1 MRNAETVLAIVRER
15 GKQGLPLEDVYRML
29 YNPDLYLRAYGRLY
43 KNKGAMTKG
52 TTNETVD
59 GMSLAKIKR
68 LIDDVRHERHRW
80 TPVRRVYIPKKKGGQ
95 RPLGL
100 PTWKDKLLQEV
111 MRSILEAYYEPQM
124 SEHSHGFRPD
134 RGCHTALHEVQT
146 KWTGSRWFVEGDIA
160 KFFDTMNHEVLLA
173 ILSEKIHDNRFLRL
187 IGHLLESGYLEEWK
201 FNTTLSG
208 CPQGGVISPLLSNI
222 YLDKLDHYVEKTLI
236 PAYTRGKRRA
246 TNPTYAT
253 IKAKYEWKKQQGR
266 REEAKELRKQ
276 FQKLC
281 SYDPNDDTYRRLHY
295 VRYADDT
302 LFGFA
307 GPQQEAEEIKHQL
320 GQFLRDILKLELS
333 QEKTLITH
341 ASSEKARF
349 LNYHIVNQQN
359 NAKHAKKRRSANGR
373 IGLLVPPDVV
383 ESKCALYQQAGKPT
397 HRTPMLRDDDFTIIE
412 RYQQEYR
419 GVVQYSM
426 LAHNV
431 SWFWKLHWIAK
442 VSLLKTLARKHQ
454 ATAVRMLRKYEASVQ
469 AADGT
474 TYRCLEIQI
483 QREGKKPL
491 VARFGGIPLKRQKTA
506 VLIDQNPIYIRSERN
521 ELIQRLLADKCE
533 LCGSRENVEV
543 HHIHKLADLKK
554 DGKERP
560 RWVKVMVARR
570 RKTLVVCRFC
580 HQAIHAGRPTRQK
593 RSERTNGKP
602 DAVKVA
608 RPV

>member
-15 GKQGLPLEDVYRML
+15 GERGLPLEDVYCML
-29 YNPDLYLRAYGRLY
+29 YNPDLYLRAYARLY

-52 TTNETVD
+52 TTDETVD
-59 GMSLAKIKR
+59 GMSLAKITQ

-80 TPVRRVYIPKKKGGQ
+80 TPVRRVYIAKKKGGQ

-124 SEHSHGFRPD
+124 SDHSHGFRPG
-134 RGCHTALHEVQT
+134 RGCHTALQAVQT
-146 KWTGSRWFVEGDIA
+146 TWTGSRWFVEGDIA

-173 ILSEKIHDNRFLRL
+173 ILSEKVHDNRFVRL
-187 IGHLLESGYLEEWK
+187 IRHLLESGYLEEWK
-201 FNTTLSG
+201 FNKTLSG
-208 CPQGGVISPLLSNI
+208 CPQGGVISPILSNI
-222 YLDKLDHYVEKTLI
+222 YLDKLDQYVEKTLM

-246 TNPTYAT
+246 TNPAYARV
-253 IKAKYEWKKQQGR
+253 KARYDWKKRQGR

-281 SYDPNDDTYRRLHY
+281 TYDPNDDTYRRLHY

-307 GPQQEAEEIKHQL
+307 GSRQEAEEIKHQL
-320 GQFLRDILKLELS
+320 GQFLRDTLKLEMS

-383 ESKCALYQQAGKPT
+383 ESKCALYQRAGRPI
-397 HRTPMLRDDDFTIIE
+397 HRAPMLTDDDFTIIE

-419 GVVQYSM
+419 GVVQYYT

-431 SWFWKLHWIAK
+431 SWFWKLHWTAK
-442 VSLLKTLARKHQ
+442 VSLLKTLAYKHKTS
-454 ATAVRMLRKYEASVQ
+454 ATAQLRKYQASLQ
-469 AADGT
+469 AANGK
-474 TYRCLEIQI
+474 TYPCLEIHVP
-483 QREGKKPL
+483 REGKKPL
-491 VARFGGIPLKRQKTA
+491 VARFGGIPLQRHTQA
-506 VLIDQNPIYIRSERN
+506 ILVDHIPIYERSERN
-521 ELIQRLLADKCE
+521 ELMKRLLADTCE
-533 LCGSRENVEV
+533 MCGSREQVQV
-543 HHIHKLADLKK
+543 HHIRKLADLEK
-554 DGKERP
+554 GGRERP
-560 RWVKVMVARR
+560 RWVKIMAARR
-570 RKTLVVCRFC
+570 RKTLVVCHLC
-580 HQAIHAGRPTRQK
+580 HQAIHAGKPTR
-593 RSERTNGKP
+593 RRTSE
-602 DAVKVA
+602 
-608 RPV
+608 